1 VKLPHYDIVRREN
14 GRKLLWLED
23 TADLEKAKTRIQELA
38 SYWPGEFEVMD
49 QQSHQAIAKSI
60 GPSEELSRKPPQ

>member
-1 VKLPHYDIVRREN
+1 VKLRHYDIVRREN

-23 TADLEKAKTRIQELA
+23 AADLERAKSRIEELA
-38 SYWPGEFEVMD
+38 SLWPGEFEVMD

-60 GPSEELSRKPPQ
+60 DQPDGHFRKPP